1 MNDYLV
7 FQLYGPLQSWGEIA
21 VGQVR
26 GSADHPGRSAVAG
39 LLAACLGLDR
49 DDPRC
54 LTLAGALRLAV
65 RVDRPGL
72 PLIDYHTAQC
82 PARKA
87 KRRFFTRKDELGG
100 LLAVGERPNTVLSDR
115 SYRQDACCTV
125 CVWLRGES
133 PCGLEELKAALL
145 RPRFTPYLGRKSC
158 PPGLPFA
165 PALGSFAA
173 PEEALAAYPV
183 SALILV
189 GLKRDQGA
197 GTALH
202 RDEDGDAACGQ
213 VYTRRDVP
221 VSRKGQFRFHN
232 RRELALDTAAAKARE
247 DRCS

>member
-1 MNDYLV
+1 MNDYLM

-26 GSADHPGRSAVAG
+26 QSADHPGRSAVAG

-49 DDPRC
+49 DDLRC

-82 PARKA
+82 PDRKA

-100 LLAVGERPNTVLSDR
+100 LLAAGERPNTVLSDR
-115 SYRQDACCTV
+115 SYRQDACCTA
-125 CVWLRGES
+125 CIWLRGES
-133 PCGLEELKAALL
+133 PFGLEELNAALL
-145 RPRFTPYLGRKSC
+145 RPRFAPYLGRKSC

-165 PALGSFAA
+165 PALGSFAT
-173 PEEALAAYPV
+173 PEEALASYPV
-183 SALILV
+183 SAQVLG
-189 GLKRDQGA
+189 GLQREPQPEA
-197 GTALH
+197 PLY
-202 RDEDGDAACGQ
+202 RDEDGDAGQ
-213 VYTRRDVP
+213 GQAFTRRDVP

-232 RRELALDTAAAKARE
+232 RRELALETAAATARE